1 MERKIEQ
8 ITHELALEFIMPK
21 HYAGRKPQVTKAF
34 GWYEDD
40 KLVAVCTF
48 GKPASPQLC
57 DGICGKEFSS
67 SVYELNR
74 LVRIEDFDGQ
84 LSQFIAGCL
93 RELKKE
99 NWIVVS
105 YADSGMTHHGYIY
118 QASNFL
124 YTGCT
129 KQRTDRYVEG
139 KHSRHADFD
148 NPKGIRQV
156 RTAKHRYV
164 YFCTSD
170 IKFKRQWKESLNYPI
185 LPYPKGDNENYEL
198 GQVYSQVLIDKDKN
212 IIHREN
218 EYVMK
223 ITM

>member
-1 MERKIEQ
+1 
-8 ITHELALEFIMPK
+8 MPK

-40 KLVAVCTF
+40 RLVAVCTF

-67 SVYELNR
+67 NVYELNR
-74 LVRIEDFDGQ
+74 LVRVEDFDGQ
-84 LSQFIAGCL
+84 LSQFISGCL

-118 QASNFL
+118 QATNFI

-170 IKFKRQWKESLNYPI
+170 KKLKQQWKEALNYPI

-198 GQVYSQVLIDKDKN
+198 GRVYSQVLIDKDKN

-223 ITM
+223 ITT

>member
-1 MERKIEQ
+1 
-8 ITHELALEFIMPK
+8 MPK

-74 LVRIEDFDGQ
+74 LVRIENFDGQ

-170 IKFKRQWKESLNYPI
+170 KKLKRQWKEALNYPI

>member
-1 MERKIEQ
+1 
-8 ITHELALEFIMPK
+8 MPK

-40 KLVAVCTF
+40 RLVAVCTF

-74 LVRIEDFDGQ
+74 LVRVEDFDGQ
-84 LSQFIAGCL
+84 LSQFISGCL

-105 YADSGMTHHGYIY
+105 YADSGMIHHGYIY
-118 QASNFL
+118 QASNFI

-170 IKFKRQWKESLNYPI
+170 KKLKRQWKDALNYPI

-198 GQVYSQVLIDKDKN
+198 GRVYSQVLIDKDKN

-223 ITM
+223 ITQPSIT

>member
-1 MERKIEQ
+1 
-8 ITHELALEFIMPK
+8 MPK

-93 RELKKE
+93 RQLKKE

-170 IKFKRQWKESLNYPI
+170 KKLKRQWKESLNYPI